1 MATAASLDR
10 LPRGGDMERVRAI
23 ESGLPVKTLRH
34 LLGRGFTIGDVAR
47 VVAPRRTLERRLK
60 SGGRLT
66 VEESDRL
73 ARLSQAYD
81 LAMETFDDPAET
93 IDWLRSPLKAFDEH
107 APLDL
112 LKTSAGASAVENLL
126 QRALHG
132 MLA

>member
-1 MATAASLDR
+1 MATAVSLDSLSR
-10 LPRGGDMERVRAI
+10 TDPMQRVRAI
-23 ESGLPVKTLRH
+23 EHGVPVKLVRS
-34 LLGRGFTIGDVAR
+34 LLSQGFSIGELAR
-47 VVAPRRTLERRLK
+47 VIAPRRTLERRLK

-73 ARLSQAYD
+73 LRLLQIYD
-81 LAMETFDDPAET
+81 LAMETFEDPAET
-93 IDWLRSPLKAFDEH
+93 IDWLRSPLRVFDEH

-112 LKTSAGASAVENLL
+112 LKTSAGAQAVENLL